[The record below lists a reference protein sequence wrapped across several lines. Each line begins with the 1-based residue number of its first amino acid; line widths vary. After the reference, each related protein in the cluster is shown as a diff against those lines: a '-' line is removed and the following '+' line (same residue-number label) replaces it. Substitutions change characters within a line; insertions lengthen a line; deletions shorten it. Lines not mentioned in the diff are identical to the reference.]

1 MTNMGKTEGIFL
13 NLQCDCHRVA
23 SIFINK
29 KDQSTY
35 LFQHLAARFDSA
47 MNKWTLAHLP
57 GAFFFYRTHR
67 PNKINR

>member
-23 SIFINK
+23 SIFIK
-29 KDQSTY
+29 KKKKKPDQSTY

-47 MNKWTLAHLP
+47 MNKWTLIH
-57 GAFFFYRTHR
+57 
-67 PNKINR
+67 